1 MIVHMTF
8 NGVTAHLHT
17 FCFHGWESSYSFQD
31 ILIRC
36 TFIFEDVPQNPFVDF
51 LDFSSVSF

>member
-8 NGVTAHLHT
+8 NGVTAHLDT
-17 FCFHGWESSYSFQD
+17 SSFHGWESYSFQD

-36 TFIFEDVPQNPFVDF
+36 TFIFEDIPQNPFVDF

>member
-8 NGVTAHLHT
+8 NGVTAHLDT
-17 FCFHGWESSYSFQD
+17 SSFHGWGPYSFQD

>member
-8 NGVTAHLHT
+8 NGVTAHFDT
-17 FCFHGWESSYSFQD
+17 SSFHGWGSYSFQD

-36 TFIFEDVPQNPFVDF
+36 TFIFEDEHQNPFFDF